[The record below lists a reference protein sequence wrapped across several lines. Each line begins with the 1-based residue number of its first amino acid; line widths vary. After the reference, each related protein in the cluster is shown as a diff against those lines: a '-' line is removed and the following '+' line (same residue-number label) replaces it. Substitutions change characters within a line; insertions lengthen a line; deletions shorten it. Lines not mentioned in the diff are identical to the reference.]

1 MDQAEADVINMT
13 RMQEYLDLWRS
24 TLWQGT
30 VGLNPIIV
38 IQMGVWTVKDSQG
51 LATTYQQTPIPT
63 DLLRVGDPVQEIRDP
78 EDSLLRDGYQ
88 LILEDRK

>member
-1 MDQAEADVINMT
+1 
-13 RMQEYLDLWRS
+13 
-24 TLWQGT
+24 
-30 VGLNPIIV
+30 
-38 IQMGVWTVKDSQG
+38 MGVWTVKDSQG
-51 LATTYQQTPIPT
+51 LATTHQQTPIPA